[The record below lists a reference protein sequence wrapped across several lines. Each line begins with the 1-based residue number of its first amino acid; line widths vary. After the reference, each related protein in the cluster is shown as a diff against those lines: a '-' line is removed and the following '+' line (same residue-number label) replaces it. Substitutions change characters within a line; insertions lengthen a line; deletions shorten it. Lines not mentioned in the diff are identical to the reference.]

1 MVEGPD
7 LIIFN
12 GQGGNGLFGDIAGG
26 EWPASAPAYQK
37 GENPRGG
44 PPLGD
49 EVPRKTGPAWVRRS
63 LVWLMLLPNPGLHV
77 GESPSLPFMLFTL
90 PSSSKF
96 TLTLVQIRATS
107 HI

>member
-12 GQGGNGLFGDIAGG
+12 GQGGNGLFGDSAGG

-49 EVPRKTGPAWVRRS
+49 KVPRETGPAWVRRS

-77 GESPSLPFMLFTL
+77 REFAESAVIVFVSGSVDLRRTWEF
-90 PSSSKF
+90 
-96 TLTLVQIRATS
+96 
-107 HI
+107 